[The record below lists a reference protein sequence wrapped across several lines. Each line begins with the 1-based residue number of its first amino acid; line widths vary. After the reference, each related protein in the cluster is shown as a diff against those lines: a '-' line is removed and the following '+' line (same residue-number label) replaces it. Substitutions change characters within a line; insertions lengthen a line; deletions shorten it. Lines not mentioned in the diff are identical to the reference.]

1 MILESSHPS
10 AEAQWKDF
18 LSHNARRSHI
28 TMAWCGAFIFPA
40 FVLLDLLVLDEWE
53 LFLIVRLCGTVAI
66 VTMISLKDRLNFS
79 DEFIAHFS
87 CHVVFVSLMWML
99 SWLPTPNLFFIYA
112 FNTSVGYIISAI
124 FLLWQPRN
132 SVIGM
137 ITTVSAFIV
146 FYICFSK
153 LTITEIITHGFLVL
167 IAAMAMT
174 IMYVKYRYSVTYRDF
189 VRQLELNR
197 AYEELKV
204 KSFEINQRNFEVIQQ
219 KEKLEELNTLKDK
232 IFMIISHDLRS
243 PLHSLKALIV
253 LLNDSEFITPQ
264 EFKMLLKGLKHNV
277 DQTYDLL
284 DNLLLWSKS
293 QMKGFLVRREGIR
306 IHDLVAESTALLLGA
321 AEKKK
326 ININNEIDEHLFA
339 TGDEDMIKLV
349 LRNLISNAIKFTGEG
364 GCISIRSKKDG
375 KQVLI
380 SVTDTGVG
388 MDALQQAEIFKYSQS
403 KNGTNEEKGAG
414 LGLMICKE
422 FVEKNHGRI
431 WIDSE
436 PGRGSTFTF
445 SLPAVEKSAK
455 TFASASLRSSR

>member
-1 MILESSHPS
+1 MIPESSHPS

-18 LSHNARRSHI
+18 LSHKARRSHI

-40 FVLLDLLVLDEWE
+40 FVLLDLLVLNEWE

-66 VTMISLKDRLNFS
+66 VAMISLKDRLNFS

-87 CHVVFVSLMWML
+87 CYVVFVSLMWML

-124 FLLWQPRN
+124 FLLWRPRN

-137 ITTVSAFIV
+137 VTTVSAFIV
-146 FYICFSK
+146 FYVCFST
-153 LTITEIITHGFLVL
+153 LTVTEIITHGFLVL
-167 IAAMAMT
+167 IAAMSMT

-189 VRQLELNR
+189 LRQLELNR
-197 AYEELKV
+197 AYEELKI

-219 KEKLEELNTLKDK
+219 KEKLEELNALKDK

-264 EFKMLLKGLKHNV
+264 EFKMLLNGLKHNV

-293 QMKGFLVRREGIR
+293 QMKGFVVRRDGIS
-306 IHDLVAESTALLLGA
+306 IHDLVAETTALLLSA

-326 ININNEIDEHLFA
+326 INIINDIDEHLFA
-339 TGDEDMIKLV
+339 KGDEDMIKLV

-364 GCISIRSKKDG
+364 GCITVRSKLENHN
-375 KQVLI
+375 VLI

-388 MDALQQAEIFKYSQS
+388 MDVVQQSEVFKYSQS
-403 KNGTNEEKGAG
+403 KDGTHDEKGAG

-431 WIDSE
+431 WIDSKL
-436 PGRGSTFTF
+436 GRGSTFTF
-445 SLPAVEKSAK
+445 SLPSIEKSERSL
-455 TFASASLRSSR
+455 ASAPLKSSQ